1 MQTPSLMFP
10 LFTPTFGRHIRNIT
24 GLIYVSV
31 PVCAT
36 NGVQFRG
43 AAGPKDEEGI
53 EGFEPAFKELGSC
66 VPTALLNHL

>member
-1 MQTPSLMFP
+1 MQTPSSMYP
-10 LFTPTFGRHIRNIT
+10 LFFPTFGRHIRNIT

-43 AAGPKDEEGI
+43 AAGPKEEEGI
-53 EGFEPAFKELGSC
+53 EGFESAFKELGSC
-66 VPTALLNHL
+66 VTTASL